1 MVFLANSDGS
11 SSVQSL
17 VPARRLPRSAFS
29 SLPRPQGALPLGFSA
44 TSADPPP
51 ASRRGGA
58 GEAPGLPKR
67 SEGNHLGYR
76 PWSAAGV
83 PRERIAGRAGHFPA
97 GTPPRLSWAASP
109 GCRMLGPPLLPSA
122 RRLGPPSDRLLPP
135 PLELL
140 GRQSVCKT
148 WPWPSPVRPTLPTRR
163 GRAALS
169 GLGRTSPRL
178 HFRRRAQPA
187 PSGLQPGQARGLR
200 FARVRPLPGI
210 PALVRPGVTGNLC
223 PYPAARPT
231 GAFWRWHREGLA
243 GLLPKVVEGT

>member
-1 MVFLANSDGS
+1 M
-11 SSVQSL
+11 QSL

-122 RRLGPPSDRLLPP
+122 RRLGPPTDRLLPP

-148 WPWPSPVRPTLPTRR
+148 WPWPSPVRPHFANKKREGSSERPRANLAPPALQAPGPARAFGSPAGTGARTPLCQGATLTWDSSSGEARR
-163 GRAALS
+163 HREPLSLPGCAPHGGLLALAQGGTGRA
-169 GLGRTSPRL
+169 TP
-178 HFRRRAQPA
+178 
-187 PSGLQPGQARGLR
+187 
-200 FARVRPLPGI
+200 
-210 PALVRPGVTGNLC
+210 
-223 PYPAARPT
+223 
-231 GAFWRWHREGLA
+231 
-243 GLLPKVVEGT
+243 

>member
-1 MVFLANSDGS
+1 MERGWGPPGADRGS
-11 SSVQSL
+11 RRSFPGGNTTSSELGGFSRS
-17 VPARRLPRSAFS
+17 PAAGCWAPRC
-29 SLPRPQGALPLGFSA
+29 SLPR
-44 TSADPPP
+44 
-51 ASRRGGA
+51 GG
-58 GEAPGLPKR
+58 
-67 SEGNHLGYR
+67 S
-76 PWSAAGV
+76 
-83 PRERIAGRAGHFPA
+83 
-97 GTPPRLSWAASP
+97 
-109 GCRMLGPPLLPSA
+109 
-122 RRLGPPSDRLLPP
+122 
-135 PLELL
+135 
-140 GRQSVCKT
+140 GRQPIASCLPHLNSWGDSVCKT

-178 HFRRRAQPA
+178 HLRRRAQPA

-200 FARVRPLPGI
+200 FARVRPSPGI